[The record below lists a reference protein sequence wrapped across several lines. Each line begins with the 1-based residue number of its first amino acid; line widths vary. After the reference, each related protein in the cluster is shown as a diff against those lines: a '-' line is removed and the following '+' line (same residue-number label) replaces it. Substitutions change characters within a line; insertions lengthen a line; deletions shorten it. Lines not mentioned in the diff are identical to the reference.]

1 MSIRSTLKKEGISV
15 IGQLN
20 TFEVNKIASNISE
33 KICKAFPEHNINQSD
48 LFISISRLNMY
59 IADMTKDRALAK
71 YFFKNNSIYFNKS
84 IDFNNLGTLAI
95 HECIHFMQE
104 LRNKNGKLIRFGLYD
119 MEGKNHGMAINE
131 ASVQLMASIANGEPL
146 DTVKYYNLELTT
158 ESPDYYPIETAL
170 LRQLIYFTG
179 SYPLFHSTL
188 NSNDVFRNTFIE
200 KSNAKTY
207 NKIESNMDLIM
218 HYEEKLNSTSTKLA
232 YLSEDANNHIAK
244 LKKLNGE
251 INALK
256 ELIFNITLET
266 QNTIL
271 VECFNKQFENIRTLN
286 DIKKFQSD
294 LYNFK
299 TVTINTGNYNF
310 YNEYYCDMM
319 TKLDEKRE
327 FLEKYGDILT
337 YESLNKELSLIE
349 EDGFGFQ
356 FFKKLFNKL
365 SLLTEEFFRAKE
377 Y

>member
-1 MSIRSTLKKEGISV
+1 
-15 IGQLN
+15 
-20 TFEVNKIASNISE
+20 
-33 KICKAFPEHNINQSD
+33 
-48 LFISISRLNMY
+48 
-59 IADMTKDRALAK
+59 
-71 YFFKNNSIYFNKS
+71 
-84 IDFNNLGTLAI
+84 
-95 HECIHFMQE
+95 
-104 LRNKNGKLIRFGLYD
+104 
-119 MEGKNHGMAINE
+119 
-131 ASVQLMASIANGEPL
+131 
-146 DTVKYYNLELTT
+146 
-158 ESPDYYPIETAL
+158 
-170 LRQLIYFTG
+170 
-179 SYPLFHSTL
+179 
-188 NSNDVFRNTFIE
+188 
-200 KSNAKTY
+200 
-207 NKIESNMDLIM
+207 MDLIM

-244 LKKLNGE
+244 LKNLNGE

-256 ELIFNITLET
+256 ESIFNITLET

-319 TKLDEKRE
+319 TKLDEKRD

>member
-59 IADMTKDRALAK
+59 VADMTKDRALAK
-71 YFFKNNSIYFNKS
+71 YFFKNNSIYFNKN

-104 LRNKNGKLIRFGLYD
+104 LRNKNGKLLRFGLYD
-119 MEGKNHGMAINE
+119 MQSGKHHGMAINE
-131 ASVQLMASIANGEPL
+131 ASVQLMASIANNEPL

-158 ESPDYYPIETAL
+158 ESPDYYPIETAIL
-170 LRQLIYFTG
+170 KQLIYFTG

-188 NSNDVFRNTFIE
+188 FSNDVFKNTFIE
-200 KSNAKTY
+200 KTNAKTY

-218 HYEEKLNSTSTKLA
+218 HYEEKLNATTNKLA
-232 YLSEDANNHIAK
+232 YCSEGKSHVAK

-251 INALK
+251 IDALK
-256 ELIFNITLET
+256 ELIFSITLET

-271 VECFNKQFENIRTLN
+271 VECFNKQFENIRTMK

-299 TVTINTGNYNF
+299 NVTINTGNYNF
-310 YNEYYCDMM
+310 YNEYYCAMM

-337 YESLNKELSLIE
+337 YESLNKDLSLIQE
-349 EDGFGFQ
+349 ETYGFQ
-356 FFKKLFNKL
+356 FFKKLFEKL